1 MPKNCQML
9 NVFFLCLHFKINNET
24 NFLFLSHEYAD
35 DDDKQHLIHKKEAIK
50 IQKFNTYNNSH
61 VCV

>member
-1 MPKNCQML
+1 ML

-35 DDDKQHLIHKKEAIK
+35 DDDDDDKQHLIHKKEAIK